1 MAGATPDS
9 RLHQL
14 HQAAERI
21 SNNLVELEIDPTRQL
36 LEAAQLEGRS
46 AERWLHT
53 NATLTE
59 LWRRRGLLEALLER
73 ADGVREPAEL
83 QSLVSGQVIELSDG
97 VVPLAERHLLSTAR
111 VRERCSAEELVAWMA
126 AAFDEVRDVIGE
138 FSGAWDRL
146 APKLDTARRLLAE
159 AEDLSGQLG
168 GPGADDMEPTREA
181 VQRLGARLA
190 SDPLSVTAEEV
201 EEVEREARVLR
212 ERIQEAAALRQGWE
226 ARLAG
231 SRQRLE
237 RLQVLLTEA
246 QAAHE
251 ELMIKVLLPSPP
263 PAPSLP
269 PGLDTELERIAGMS
283 ANQDWGEAR
292 DALEA
297 WTELTDSLLQRL
309 GQALDANRAPIR
321 ARNQFRALLDA
332 YKVKAQRLGLL
343 EDRELQDLFSQAH
356 EVLYTAPSD
365 LALSARLVRSYQTA
379 LSRAEAPRE
388 VTP

>member
-1 MAGATPDS
+1 
-9 RLHQL
+9 
-14 HQAAERI
+14 
-21 SNNLVELEIDPTRQL
+21 
-36 LEAAQLEGRS
+36 
-46 AERWLHT
+46 
-53 NATLTE
+53 
-59 LWRRRGLLEALLER
+59 
-73 ADGVREPAEL
+73 
-83 QSLVSGQVIELSDG
+83 
-97 VVPLAERHLLSTAR
+97 
-111 VRERCSAEELVAWMA
+111 
-126 AAFDEVRDVIGE
+126 
-138 FSGAWDRL
+138 
-146 APKLDTARRLLAE
+146 
-159 AEDLSGQLG
+159 
-168 GPGADDMEPTREA
+168 
-181 VQRLGARLA
+181 
-190 SDPLSVTAEEV
+190 
-201 EEVEREARVLR
+201 
-212 ERIQEAAALRQGWE
+212 
-226 ARLAG
+226 
-231 SRQRLE
+231 
-237 RLQVLLTEA
+237 
-246 QAAHE
+246 
-251 ELMIKVLLPSPP
+251 MIKVLLPSPP